1 MGLPTESMSNRNF
14 NEDYY
19 ARYYKDRK
27 TRVAEPSY
35 FDSLARFI
43 AGYSE
48 LLGFKVRSIVDLG
61 CGIGTLK
68 KPLLKQFSKATYTG
82 VDISAYACETYGWEL
97 SSVSDYKPAQNFD
110 LVICHDVVQYLD
122 DKDAKAAIKNFADL
136 SAGILYF
143 SVLTEEDYLEN
154 CDKSRT
160 DSTVNLRTADWYR
173 PKMSKYFRNLGGGA
187 YVNREVDVAL
197 YALEHLD

>member
-1 MGLPTESMSNRNF
+1 MLNRAF

-19 ARYYKDRK
+19 TRYYKDRK

-35 FDSLARFI
+35 FDSLARFL

-48 LLGFKVRSIVDLG
+48 LLGFRIRSIVDLG

-68 KPLLKQFSKATYTG
+68 KPLIKRFPKANYIG
-82 VDISAYACETYGWEL
+82 VDISPYACEKYGWEL
-97 SSVSDYKPAQNFD
+97 GSVSDYTAAQTFD
-110 LVICHDVVQYLD
+110 LVVCHDVLQYLG
-122 DKDAKAAIKNFADL
+122 DKDAKAAIKNFANL
-136 SAGILYF
+136 CSGVLYF

-160 DSTVNLRTADWYR
+160 DSTVNLRGADWYR
-173 PKMSKYFRNLGGGA
+173 PKLRRYFRNLGGGA
-187 YVNREVDVAL
+187 YVSREVDVAL

>member
-1 MGLPTESMSNRNF
+1 MNIKSF
-14 NEDYY
+14 NEEYY

-27 TRVAEPSY
+27 TRVAAPSY
-35 FDSLARFI
+35 FGSLARFL

-48 LLGFKVRSIVDLG
+48 LLGFPVRSIVDLG

-68 KPLLKQFSKATYTG
+68 KPFRKHFPRATYTG
-82 VDISAYACETYGWEL
+82 VDVSPYACEKYGWEL
-97 SSVSDYKPAQNFD
+97 DSVSDYAPAQTFD
-110 LVICHDVVQYLD
+110 LVVCHDVLQYLG
-122 DKDAKAAIKNFADL
+122 DKDAKAAIKNFAKL
-136 SAGILYF
+136 NAGMLYF

-160 DSTVNLRTADWYR
+160 DSMVNLRGANWYR
-173 PKMSKYFRNLGGGA
+173 PKLRRYFRNLGGGA
-187 YVNREVDVAL
+187 YLSREVDVAL